1 MAPDQLSPSQ
11 CWFIQFSGDSS
22 RGWPYWLYM
31 GSQER
36 ISNTIQDHLHARSQQ
51 SHGQPFSQHLHW
63 GHCSHSH
70 RQVQIVLPLH
80 WQGGGASG
88 DSVSGKKNVKFLNK
102 MVRKGLVEQLDSL
115 NDILHFTF
123 CFTENYI
130 YICQFRKHSHP
141 LLDAVNTISF
151 QNCTDLIQRKNCNEL
166 QLIGSEAQ
174 STYKCQPII
183 ESFHVVNKS
192 KGKFNYFPD

>member
-1 MAPDQLSPSQ
+1 
-11 CWFIQFSGDSS
+11 
-22 RGWPYWLYM
+22 
-31 GSQER
+31 
-36 ISNTIQDHLHARSQQ
+36 
-51 SHGQPFSQHLHW
+51 
-63 GHCSHSH
+63 
-70 RQVQIVLPLH
+70 
-80 WQGGGASG
+80 
-88 DSVSGKKNVKFLNK
+88 
-102 MVRKGLVEQLDSL
+102 MVRKSLVEQLDSL

-192 KGKFNYFPD
+192 KGKFNYFPDQFFHPTQISRSSQFQKNQSAIFIQMITTFILVLVNFTSCSQVL